1 VGLLAKAFVDIEP
14 NLKPLSSGLNDAKGM
29 LRGFGATLA
38 TLGVGVSAAGMAAGL
53 MDAAKAAADLG
64 EAVSKAKTT
73 FGSGFGTINSTVSDM
88 ANRFG
93 LVKTEV
99 LNAAANFGLIAQAT
113 GMTKQQSAELAS
125 TFTKL
130 AADAAS
136 FFNIPMEEALQRLN
150 SGLVGEAEPMR
161 RFGVL
166 LSEDAVK
173 AEALR
178 LGISSATKPLDEQGK
193 VAARVSLILSGMA
206 TVTGDLERTQDSA
219 ANQMRKL
226 SGDLANFK
234 ASFGENFIGPLTD
247 GIKLLRELDAAI
259 NKGIGGNAG
268 EAAGAG
274 LGGFFGGVI
283 GGARGILD
291 AGKEA
296 AATAPPAMS
305 GPLGQFLS
313 FLTGAMKQAFGG
325 DQERADRLAGVK
337 VGLGD
342 MPERAADARAA
353 GDREK
358 VLAEI
363 RRQQELFRRGQEEL
377 AKKFEAAGQQ
387 SGGANFAGFAL
398 SQAMNP
404 LNLAAQLQF
413 LMDNKDE
420 KRSLNFGTLEGAD
433 TFARSVQDAIMSSD
447 QEAQQRKATAEL
459 EKIRTLIADLLAEA
473 KKPKPTPPAVMAG
486 SS

>member
-1 VGLLAKAFVDIEP
+1 MMGLLSKAYVDIEA

-29 LRGFGATLA
+29 LRGFGAS
-38 TLGVGVSAAGMAAGL
+38 LGVLGGGIGVAGITAGL
-53 MDAAKAAADLG
+53 MGAVKAAADLG

-234 ASFGENFIGPLTD
+234 ASFGENFTGPLVD
-247 GIKLLRELDAAI
+247 GIKLLREFDEAVNRVTGGAAAA
-259 NKGIGGNAG
+259 KSG
-268 EAAGAG
+268 EGMG
-274 LGGFFGGVI
+274 SFFGGLI
-283 GGARGILD
+283 GAARNILESGEKGAGN
-291 AGKEA
+291 
-296 AATAPPAMS
+296 AP
-305 GPLGQFLS
+305 S
-313 FLTGAMKQAFGG
+313 FLGPIGKYLGFMIGANMGAFVP
-325 DQERADRLAGVK
+325 DRAEIDARAGVK
-337 VGLGD
+337 SGLGD

-353 GDREK
+353 ADREK

-363 RRQQELFRRGQEEL
+363 RRQQELFRRGQDEL